1 MKITR
6 KLGLSAAVVALAT
19 LSACYATTTGGDY
32 STPSITREQAL
43 ADIAKAEQDS
53 KDGNGRLDAE
63 VDALYKLKP
72 TLNFPARI
80 ALTKVQHNRL
90 VKPTHEE
97 VSEFQQLAEKLGAE
111 FGEFVVVDPVMADLA
126 AETVNATS
134 RDPRSDL
141 RRAAALLK
149 ADYTLAYSI
158 DSRSRSDQ
166 NALSLTDLT
175 IVGMW
180 IAPTRNVSA
189 EAVAQAAI
197 VDVRTGLPLGS
208 TSAEA
213 DSKGVSR
220 AISSSENR
228 YERAQVAEADA
239 LSALTVEI
247 EGLSRQLMDE
257 AKAVQAAQENTATK
271 VVN

>member
-1 MKITR
+1 MTFNK
-6 KLGLSAAVVALAT
+6 KLGLGAAIVALAT
-19 LSACYATTTGGDY
+19 LSACYATTTGGNY
-32 STPSITREQAL
+32 SAPSITREQAL
-43 ADIAKAEQDS
+43 ADIAKAEQQA
-53 KDGNGRLDAE
+53 KDGDLRVDAE

-90 VKPTHEE
+90 VKPTDPEIAQ
-97 VSEFQQLAEKLGAE
+97 FQQLAEKLGAE

-126 AETVNATS
+126 AETVNAAK

-149 ADYTLAYSI
+149 ADYTLAYSV
-158 DSRSRSDQ
+158 DSRSRSEQ

-213 DSKGVSR
+213 DSQGVSR
-220 AISSSENR
+220 AISESENR
-228 YERAQVAEADA
+228 YERAQVAETEA
-239 LSALTVEI
+239 LSALAIEV

-257 AKAVQAAQENTATK
+257 AKAVQAAQK
-271 VVN
+271 VAAVN